1 MLIAVGGAL
10 HIGWFRSRQP
20 GDACSGITLLCSTS
34 VHHSVHHSA
43 PPPCS
48 APSHSLLQHHSA
60 LTCSLHSASN
70 SDGQN
75 TSRGSPG
82 SGQPAKPPIRKLL
95 TICKPLPSHHLLFSN
110 LVSEGGDGR
119 GLGFA
124 MPHLRGKD
132 ESDGAVAA
140 ADAGNH
146 GSGRLGAEADG
157 VASQLDGGRS
167 QRGDPRPGPT

>member
-1 MLIAVGGAL
+1 MDRI
-10 HIGWFRSRQP
+10 RP
-20 GDACSGITLLCSTS
+20 GVVRGLVNQQTSSISSVSTLVC
-34 VHHSVHHSA
+34 
-43 PPPCS
+43 
-48 APSHSLLQHHSA
+48 
-60 LTCSLHSASN
+60 
-70 SDGQN
+70 
-75 TSRGSPG
+75 
-82 SGQPAKPPIRKLL
+82 
-95 TICKPLPSHHLLFSN
+95 SN

-167 QRGDPRPGPT
+167 QRGDPRPGPA